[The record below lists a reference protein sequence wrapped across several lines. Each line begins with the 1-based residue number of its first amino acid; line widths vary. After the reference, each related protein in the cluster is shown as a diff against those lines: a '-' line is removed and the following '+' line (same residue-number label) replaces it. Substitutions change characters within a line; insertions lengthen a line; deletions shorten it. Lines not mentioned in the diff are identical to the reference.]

1 MPLPEDFLRELHDN
15 NDIIDVAQSYI
26 DLKRSGSTYSCKCP
40 FHSDGTPSCHFY
52 PATQSFYCFGCQA
65 GGDVIT
71 FIRRIE
77 NLDYIDAVKF
87 LAQRANMEMPE
98 EKYDGT
104 GRLRQRIYEMNRT
117 AGRFWHTQLFS
128 PEGAAGWQYLTGRGL
143 SEHTIRRF
151 GLGFAA
157 DDYHKLHMYMRS
169 QGFSDMELED
179 GSLLTRYNNKV
190 NDKFRNRVMFPIFD
204 LRGNIIAFGGRTLS
218 EDKKVPKYLN
228 SNETLVFQ
236 KSDNLFAM
244 NYAKNSK
251 ADYFILCEGYMDVI
265 SMHQAGFDSAIA
277 SLGTAFTESQA
288 RVISR
293 MGKKDI
299 ILAYDSDGPGQ
310 TAAARGINIFAK
322 LGISARVLKM
332 SGAKDPDEYI
342 KKFGAEAFRKLIEE
356 SGSAM
361 DFEMDKLA
369 AGLDLLT
376 EEGRAQYLKKA
387 VGFLAGITNTIDR
400 EVYVTRAARLAQ
412 VPPETVRY
420 EVNGEINR
428 RRKKSAR
435 DETRALISPKNNDKI
450 NPQAHKLPKE
460 ERAER
465 GIICFLFYNPDKLAH
480 IRKKLSG
487 GFATEF
493 NDRVFRFLSEL
504 IDKGIAPDISHFNE
518 VFSSD
523 EMGRIMSVIN
533 DRAFAFDL
541 TALDEYIETLNAH
554 AEAAKQKSYADMSAD
569 ELLQMAAKK
578 KETKK

>member
-1 MPLPEDFLRELHDN
+1 MPLPEEFLRELRDN
-15 NDIIDVAQSYI
+15 NDIIDVAQSYV
-26 DLKRSGSTYSCKCP
+26 DLKRSGNTFSCKCP

-52 PATQSFYCFGCQA
+52 PATQSFFCFGCQA

-71 FIRRIE
+71 FIKRIE
-77 NLDYIDAVKF
+77 NLDYIEAVKF
-87 LAQRANMEMPE
+87 LAQRANMAMPE

-104 GRLRQRIYEMNRT
+104 GKVRQRLYEMNRA
-117 AGRFWHTQLFS
+117 AGRFWHQQLFS
-128 PEGAAGWQYLTGRGL
+128 PEGAAGMRYITGRQL

-157 DDYHKLHMYMRS
+157 DDYHKLQMYMRQ
-169 QGFSDMELED
+169 QGFNDFELED
-179 GSLLTRYNNKV
+179 GSMLSRYNNKLH
-190 NDKFRNRVMFPIFD
+190 DKFRNRVMFPIFD
-204 LRGNIIAFGGRTLS
+204 MRGNVIAFGGRTLS

-236 KSDNLFAM
+236 KSDNLFAL

-288 RVISR
+288 RIISR
-293 MGKKDI
+293 MGKKEV
-299 ILAYDSDGPGQ
+299 ILAYDSDAPGQ
-310 TAAARGINIFAK
+310 TAAQRGINIFAK

-332 SGAKDPDEYI
+332 NGAKDPDEFI
-342 KKFGAEAFRKLIEE
+342 KRYGAEAFRQLITE

-369 AGLDLLT
+369 AGLDLQT

-387 VGFLAGITNTIDR
+387 IGFLAGINSTIDR
-400 EVYVTRAARLAQ
+400 EVYITRAARQAQ
-412 VPPETVRY
+412 VPPETVRF
-420 EVNGEINR
+420 EVNGEIKR
-428 RRKKSAR
+428 RRKRSDR
-435 DETRALISPKNNDKI
+435 EQQQALIHPRNSDRI
-450 NPQAHKLPKE
+450 NPDAHKLPRE

-465 GIICFLFYNPDKLAH
+465 GIICFLFNNPDKLEY
-480 IRKKLSG
+480 IRKKLTG

-493 NDRVFRFLSEL
+493 NGRVFAFVANI
-504 IDKGIAPDISHFNE
+504 IDSGRTPDISMFNE
-518 VFSSD
+518 VFTND
-523 EMGRIMSVIN
+523 EMGRIMSIIL
-533 DRAFAFDL
+533 DRTFAFDM
-541 TALDEYIETLNAH
+541 TALNEYIETLNAH
-554 AEAAKQKSYADMSAD
+554 SEAAQQKNIADMSAD